1 MNRYSLVRFIISL
14 AIFLCSGT
22 GLYSMADNSYPI
34 SFREKINKHD
44 KRRSP
49 STEKIVLP
57 SVYYDPIAELLIFS
71 SETALASLPVEVL
84 DEAENVWMQE
94 TLTVESGRTSAV
106 SVSSLPAGAYTVR
119 IWMKGLA
126 YIGVF
131 EVE

>member
-1 MNRYSLVRFIISL
+1 MNRYSLVRLIISL
-14 AIFLCSGT
+14 AILLCCGT
-22 GLYSMADNSYPI
+22 FNGHSQNAQNLI
-34 SFREKINKHD
+34 QLVKTNKHHLQ
-44 KRRSP
+44 RSP
-49 STEKIVLP
+49 SNEKIVLP

-94 TLTVESGRTSAV
+94 TLTVESGRTSAI
-106 SVSSLPAGAYTVR
+106 SVSSLPAGTYTVR
-119 IWMKGLA
+119 IWIKGLA

>member
-1 MNRYSLVRFIISL
+1 MS
-14 AIFLCSGT
+14 
-22 GLYSMADNSYPI
+22 
-34 SFREKINKHD
+34 ED
-44 KRRSP
+44 KNAHGIRRSP